1 MCSFI
6 CTIYNYLMISIYS
19 RKLLYGFVFIF
30 SIILVFSCSHSKEAT
45 TTSQFV
51 ALKTD
56 DKLTVYIKTY
66 FKLSED
72 RALEN
77 WYNIYLNK
85 CTTFYKIE
93 SPTKDSILN
102 LIRSYWLTSNN
113 QKHEIT
119 TIEAKET
126 PTGKEILVTMRYGY
140 FHIATSTTKVIEKLK
155 LIMVLDKKRKIL
167 LIREFSRG

>member
-1 MCSFI
+1 
-6 CTIYNYLMISIYS
+6 MISIYS

-56 DKLTVYIKTY
+56 DKLTVYIKAY

-119 TIEAKET
+119 TIEAKKT
-126 PTGKEILVTMRYGY
+126 ATGKEILVTMRYSY
-140 FHIATSTTKVIEKLK
+140 FHITTNTTKVIEKLK
-155 LIMVLDKKRKIL
+155 LLMVLDKQRKVLI
-167 LIREFSRG
+167 IREFSRG